1 MREKPKQR
9 AVRLVVPPP
18 SIDSCH
24 PADGRKVAVNESM
37 SPLISCGRR
46 VLDLS
51 QPRIMGIL
59 NVTPDSFSDG
69 GELFRDHQVDTDA
82 LLKRAESMVS
92 AGADIL
98 DVGGESTRP
107 GAERVC
113 ETEELDRV
121 LTAVQA
127 LSSRIETII
136 SVDSSS
142 PSVMRESASLG
153 AGLLNDVRGFRRPG
167 ALEAA
172 AKSGLAVCAMHM
184 QGEPGT
190 MQNQPTYGDVV
201 EDIVAFLTRRLTELE
216 AAGIPRDRILVDPGF
231 GFGKTAEQNFE
242 LLARLESLQSIG
254 VPVLVGLSRKSMI
267 SSVLDRAPSERLF
280 ASVALATIA
289 AERGARIVRV
299 HDVGETADALAMW
312 QTMSQS

>member
-1 MREKPKQR
+1 M
-9 AVRLVVPPP
+9 
-18 SIDSCH
+18 
-24 PADGRKVAVNESM
+24 G
-37 SPLISCGRR
+37 PLIPCGQR

-69 GELFRDHQVDTDA
+69 GELFRHQRVDTDA
-82 LLKRAESMVS
+82 LLKRAERMVS

-98 DVGGESTRP
+98 DIGGESTRP
-107 GAERVC
+107 GAETVS

-127 LSSRIETII
+127 LASRIETII

-142 PSVMRESASLG
+142 PAVMRESASLG

-167 ALEAA
+167 ALQVAA
-172 AKSGLAVCAMHM
+172 ETGLAVCVMHM
-184 QGEPGT
+184 QGEPDT

-201 EDIVAFLTRRLTELE
+201 DDISAFFTERLAELDTAGVA
-216 AAGIPRDRILVDPGF
+216 RDRILIDPGF

-242 LLARLESLQSIG
+242 LLAKLEAMGSMG
-254 VPVLVGLSRKSMI
+254 MPVLVGLSRKSMI

-280 ASVALATIA
+280 ASVALATMA
-289 AERGARIVRV
+289 VERGARIVRV
-299 HDVGETADALAMW
+299 HDVAETADALAIW
-312 QTMSQS
+312 QRVSQG